1 MRKWRGPWVRR
12 AAEGQTGGLG
22 YSRVFGPF
30 RLASEGQSC
39 RYHYTTPPAPRHD
52 YPPTKRAC
60 IPKCC
65 PSIASYVLARRCY
78 IETRHRWLLRARYA
92 AAGKRATSESVA
104 DVSTTLFSGTPP
116 GGVFSPGLFLLLLM
130 EVPPTSL
137 FSPGTTF
144 YRKRTLAL
152 GGIDKRILR
161 YVIFHCV
168 QST

>member
-116 GGVFSPGLFLLLLM
+116 RGRFL
-130 EVPPTSL
+130 
-137 FSPGTTF
+137 PGTF
-144 YRKRTLAL
+144 FVVVDGSPPYLFVLPGDNVLSKKNARPWR
-152 GGIDKRILR
+152 
-161 YVIFHCV
+161 H
-168 QST
+168 